1 METNA
6 YPCRSNYFC
15 KTEFKATHTHV
26 HTKHFWLQGYTSFC
40 IQHCSLKTTLHIT
53 LVVLDDTRP
62 IWRYFFISPPIKIL
76 DKQSLPG
83 TYFLCEYVI
92 QNLVALII
100 TASLFHYVFQ
110 FHNGN
115 LLDNYSPLHKHY
127 TNLSW
132 LLRSAQIL
140 NILETRII
148 WICAVLLIFPARD
161 CSPWIPA
168 VFGLS
173 PVTARMG
180 LAEHAFTHY
189 QLTNYKACGHV
200 YTN

>member
-1 METNA
+1 METNV

-83 TYFLCEYVI
+83 TFFSVNMLSKIGRSDYCYHGTFIPLLLHYSIMEICWI
-92 QNLVALII
+92 TTLLITTQLI
-100 TASLFHYVFQ
+100 LTASICTNSKYF
-110 FHNGN
+110 GN
-115 LLDNYSPLHKHY
+115 SYYLNLCCPANIPSSRLQSLDSSSVWSSSCK
-127 TNLSW
+127 
-132 LLRSAQIL
+132 RADG
-140 NILETRII
+140 
-148 WICAVLLIFPARD
+148 AFV
-161 CSPWIPA
+161 
-168 VFGLS
+168 
-173 PVTARMG
+173 VTPS
-180 LAEHAFTHY
+180 THY
-189 QLTNYKACGHV
+189 
-200 YTN
+200 